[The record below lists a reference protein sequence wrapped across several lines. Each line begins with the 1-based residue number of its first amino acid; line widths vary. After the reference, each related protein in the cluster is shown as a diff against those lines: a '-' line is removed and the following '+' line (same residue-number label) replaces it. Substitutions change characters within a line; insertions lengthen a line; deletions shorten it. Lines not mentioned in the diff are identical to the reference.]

1 MKLRTIPFFSLEK
14 QTKNLEAAITKRF
27 SSLLASQQFIG
38 GLIIEEFEKQLAI
51 YLKTN
56 YAISCNSGTDAI
68 WLALKALNV
77 QKNAIILT
85 TPFSFIASAS
95 EILKFEAHPV
105 FIDIDQASL
114 TISPIALQTWLEI
127 NTVKKNNATIHRT
140 TGMPISGI
148 IAVDLF
154 GLCADY
160 AALKTIAAEWNLW
173 IIEDACQAI
182 GSRIG
187 NSMAGTLGDVAAIS
201 FYPTKNLGAF
211 GDAGACSTNRPDL
224 AEQILKLRNHGRK
237 THYDYEELGINSR
250 MDCIQAEVLSE
261 KLKHLDSFNSQRRS
275 IAAYYNSRLA
285 HLSGISTPQENMSFH
300 VYHQYE
306 IRFTTKELRDKCMDF
321 LQERSIGT
329 RVFYP
334 MLLSA
339 IPFLQTHPALTTV
352 TPIAQ
357 KTVDTILCLPI
368 WPELS
373 QEDTAYVCDAIEQF
387 VTINIFSTK
396 YSHSMASL

>member
-1 MKLRTIPFFSLEK
+1 MKLHNVPFFSLEK
-14 QTKNLEAAITKRF
+14 QTKNLEVEITKRF
-27 SSLLASQQFIG
+27 SSLLSSQQFIG
-38 GLIIEEFEKQLAI
+38 GLIIELFEKQLAL
-51 YLKTN
+51 YLKAN

-68 WLALKALNV
+68 WLALKAFNV
-77 QKNAIILT
+77 QKNSIVLT

-95 EILKFEAHPV
+95 EILKFEAHPA
-105 FIDIDQASL
+105 FIDIDETSL
-114 TISPIALQTWLEI
+114 TISPVALQSWLEL
-127 NTVKKNNATIHRT
+127 NTIKKNNTTIHRST
-140 TGMPISGI
+140 NMPVSGI

-160 AALKTIAAEWNLW
+160 IGLKAIAREWNLW

-187 NSMAGTLGDVAAIS
+187 NAMAGTLGDIAAIS

-211 GDAGACSTNRPDL
+211 GDAGACSTNRQDL

-250 MDCIQAEVLSE
+250 MDCIQAEILSE
-261 KLKHLDSFNSQRRS
+261 KLKHLDSFNTERRK
-275 IAAYYNSRLA
+275 IASYYNNRLSNSA
-285 HLSGISTPQENMSFH
+285 GITIPQENESFH
-300 VYHQYE
+300 VYHQYG
-306 IRFTTKELRDKCMDF
+306 IRLETKEFRDKCMDF
-321 LQERSIGT
+321 LQEHGIGT

-339 IPFLQTHPALTTV
+339 IPFLQTHPALVTV
-352 TPIAQ
+352 TPVAQ

-368 WPELS
+368 WPELT
-373 QEDTAYVCDAIEQF
+373 QEDTEYVCDIIEKFAKKNLITQPLQP
-387 VTINIFSTK
+387 T
-396 YSHSMASL
+396 AAL